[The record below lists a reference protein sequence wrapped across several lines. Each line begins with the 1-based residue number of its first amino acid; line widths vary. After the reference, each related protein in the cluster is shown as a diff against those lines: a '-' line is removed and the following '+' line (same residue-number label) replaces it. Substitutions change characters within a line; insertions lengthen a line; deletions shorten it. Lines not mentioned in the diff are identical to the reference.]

1 MKDTTTKTFILIIIL
16 AYLFIGYLN
25 KTFEWKYKIVI
36 KIHNL
41 KKSLNFRPNLVGQSG
56 LVQTVSIY
64 NNPRLATTTTT
75 TTTSALPVWKLPKKP
90 RKKRRTKIKNPIN
103 TTEQVNPEQPVVDN
117 PVDRNEE
124 VSEEHF
130 KVQNS
135 DFMSVQVCF

>member
-1 MKDTTTKTFILIIIL
+1 M
-16 AYLFIGYLN
+16 
-25 KTFEWKYKIVI
+25 KIVI
-36 KIHNL
+36 KVHNL
-41 KKSLNFRPNLVGQSG
+41 KNPLNFRPNLVGQSG

-75 TTTSALPVWKLPKKP
+75 TTTTTSAQPVWKLPKKP

-135 DFMSVQVCF
+135 DFMSVQVCFKILSEQTDKTFYKHHFTECN